1 MVRKASDRP
10 AGSSLHLATCPAPQ
24 RPEVRWG
31 AVPMASAGAPG
42 LPRLPPWP
50 PAPLGPLS
58 RRAGC
63 PQGPPFSR
71 PPEQH
76 SPELSPGPDVCTD
89 PGERLAGRGGGGAAW
104 EGPKACLPAGEEGR
118 CHLACHHLPWSPQP
132 VLCNW
137 AAWGSRAAERTPAGP
152 LALLWLSSPCR
163 RGRGNQLDKACK
175 RRGLEQP
182 PPPFL
187 PPPRWVSLPM
197 WGCENIACKSWQL
210 FICIPRLL
218 FLQVTQS
225 GEHLQPTSPLL
236 HSPLQQP

>member
-89 PGERLAGRGGGGAAW
+89 PGERLAGRGGGGQLGR
-104 EGPKACLPAGEEGR
+104 GPKPAYQLGRREGATWPATTCLGVHSRCCATGQHGAAGLPRGPQQVLWLSSGSPLPAGEGGGTSWIR
-118 CHLACHHLPWSPQP
+118 
-132 VLCNW
+132 
-137 AAWGSRAAERTPAGP
+137 PARGEV
-152 LALLWLSSPCR
+152 WSSP
-163 RGRGNQLDKACK
+163 
-175 RRGLEQP
+175 
-182 PPPFL
+182 L
-187 PPPRWVSLPM
+187 PHS
-197 WGCENIACKSWQL
+197 
-210 FICIPRLL
+210 
-218 FLQVTQS
+218 
-225 GEHLQPTSPLL
+225 SPLL
-236 HSPLQQP
+236 AGSPSPCGAAKILHVRVGNYLSVSHAYYFYK